1 MNQHQ
6 RTVKGR
12 SLLFS
17 GSVESIVLFTDIVL
31 NFIIALV
38 AFRKLRSFNCNLD
51 TVITFYIVIFTV
63 YSTGINFTKEQEIL
77 VYIAVSVKI
86 CSIVNIVD
94 KGIFPTSIFSV
105 I

>member
-1 MNQHQ
+1 MNQHLH
-6 RTVKGR
+6 TVKGR
-12 SLLFS
+12 KRCFC
-17 GSVESIVLFTDIVL
+17 GIVESIVLFTDIVL
-31 NFIIALV
+31 NLIIALV

-63 YSTGINFTKEQEIL
+63 YSTGINFTEEWEIL
-77 VYIAVSVKI
+77 VYIAVSVKV

-94 KGIFPTSIFSV
+94 KGTLTNLNFSV